1 MKKHDWSAVR
11 DRLKEVHINE
21 DLRNWLIA
29 FLVAVAAWLV
39 VTMNYDKNTSTE
51 MTAYVNFN
59 YNTAAYDALGVEIVN
74 QPQKQVTVKFS
85 GSGITLGQI
94 HADDF
99 VVYPD
104 YSSVRGSGETTLN
117 LIVEMVGSQFAS
129 VQPTIVDSDRTVDV
143 VFATVDEKTMTVTI
157 DSQEV
162 QPAQGYI
169 LNRMVANPV
178 EVTVRGAEEEV
189 AKIDKIVA
197 HVPPQEQPLNATVT
211 VDAPLEAQDADG
223 NPLDLEYTSL
233 SAYTAEVILQIYQ
246 VKELPLTINFINVPT
261 GFDISSL
268 SYHLD
273 QETLLVAGPEKTLSG
288 LTEISVASFDL
299 STFQLGKSYPLALQ
313 LPTGLI
319 SQEGITAVNLTFETE
334 GLAEKT
340 VDVSN
345 IRVVNSAV
353 EGSVTIVTNKIR
365 SVTLIGPEEELEQI
379 SSTQVEAQILGE
391 DINVTGGQQNIPVQI
406 VVPSSSRIFA
416 VGNYTATVQVDQ

>member
-197 HVPPQEQPLNATVT
+197 HVPPQEQPLNVTVT

>member
-1 MKKHDWSAVR
+1 MKKLDWSAVR

-29 FLVAVAAWLV
+29 FLVAIAAWLV

-51 MTAYVNFN
+51 MSAYVNFN

-94 HADDF
+94 HSDDF

-117 LIVEMVGSQFAS
+117 LIVEMIGGQFAS
-129 VQPTIVDSDRTVDV
+129 VEPSIVDSDRTVDV
-143 VFATVDEKTMTVTI
+143 VFATVDEKTFTVTI

-197 HVPPQEQPLNATVT
+197 HVPSQSQPLNTTVT
-211 VDAPLEAQDADG
+211 VDAPLEAQDEDG
-223 NPLDLEYTSL
+223 NPLELEYTSL
-233 SAYTAEVILQIYQ
+233 SASVAEVILQIYQ

-261 GFDISSL
+261 GFDIDSL

-273 QETLLVAGPEKTLSG
+273 QETLLVAGAEKTLSG

-319 SQEGITAVNLTFETE
+319 SQEGITAVNLTFDTE
-334 GLAEKT
+334 GLAQKT

-353 EGSVTIVTNKIR
+353 EGSVSVITNKIR

-379 SSTQVEAQILGE
+379 SSSQVEAQILGE
-391 DINVTGGQQNIPVQI
+391 DITVTGGQQNIPVQI
-406 VVPSSSRIFA
+406 VVPSSSHIFA

>member
-59 YNTAAYDALGVEIVN
+59 YNTAAYDALGVEIFN

>member
-406 VVPSSSRIFA
+406 VVPSSFRIFA